1 MPISSSGLNTQTEL
15 SAYSIQ
21 GKVRQARVGEVL
33 STFDLLPILL
43 SDSAS
48 LEEEIL

>member
-1 MPISSSGLNTQTEL
+1 MPIPSSGLNTQTES

-33 STFDLLPILL
+33 STFDLLPILPG
-43 SDSAS
+43 DSAS
-48 LEEEIL
+48 LGEETL